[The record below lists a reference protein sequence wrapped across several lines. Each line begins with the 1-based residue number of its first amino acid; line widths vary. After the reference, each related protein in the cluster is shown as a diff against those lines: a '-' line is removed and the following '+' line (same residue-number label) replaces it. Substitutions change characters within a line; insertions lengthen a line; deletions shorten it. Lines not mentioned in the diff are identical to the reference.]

1 MINRDCRFIRRWLGG
16 EEGGKGISNE
26 LPQGSTRVPC
36 IPNTGCYRSSVIF
49 WERRVRDVRGVNTFV
64 GQGRVTSFQI
74 DIDENVLINF
84 IGSNLK

>member
-1 MINRDCRFIRRWLGG
+1 MYP
-16 EEGGKGISNE
+16 EH
-26 LPQGSTRVPC
+26 
-36 IPNTGCYRSSVIF
+36 GCYRSSVIF